1 MLRSKSEELIGN
13 HKIYDAIQEASHKP
27 VLL

>member
-1 MLRSKSEELIGN
+1 MLRSKNEELIGN
-13 HKIYDAIQEASHKP
+13 HKMHDAIKEVSHKP